1 MIITKNP
8 EPLRYAIIN
17 ELNRSVTMWQGTGG
31 YSGEDRTLLYLTVL
45 RSRVYDVKFIINRI
59 DPDAFMVV
67 GVSQQTW
74 GGYTL
79 KKKKSKPEASTQNK
93 NLENSP

>member
-1 MIITKNP
+1 MK
-8 EPLRYAIIN
+8 RG
-17 ELNRSVTMWQGTGG
+17 VTMWPVKGG
-31 YSGEDRTLLYLTVL
+31 YSGEERTLLYLTVL

-74 GGYTL
+74 GGYTQ
-79 KKKKSKPEASTQNK
+79 KKKKVKPIVSDHGVD
-93 NLENSP
+93 S

>member
-1 MIITKNP
+1 MGQAGTALDIAPVQGRGYSYLK
-8 EPLRYAIIN
+8 RG
-17 ELNRSVTMWQGTGG
+17 VTMWPVKGG
-31 YSGEDRTLLYLTVL
+31 YSGEERTLLYLTVL

-74 GGYTL
+74 GGYTQ
-79 KKKKSKPEASTQNK
+79 KKKKAKPMVSDY
-93 NLENSP
+93 SVDS